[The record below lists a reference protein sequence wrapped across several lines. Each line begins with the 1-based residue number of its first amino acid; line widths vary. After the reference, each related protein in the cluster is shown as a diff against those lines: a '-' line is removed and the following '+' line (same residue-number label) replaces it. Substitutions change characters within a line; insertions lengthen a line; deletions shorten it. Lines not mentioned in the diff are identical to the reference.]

1 MFSMKHLNLDVGI
14 TVDEAVKGSSD
25 TKACLLFSV
34 VSAGS
39 VLVTMNLLQQR
50 KTIHTASYWE

>member
-1 MFSMKHLNLDVGI
+1 MKHLYLDVGI

-39 VLVTMNLLQQR
+39 ILVTMNLLQQR
-50 KTIHTASYWE
+50 KTSHTASYWE